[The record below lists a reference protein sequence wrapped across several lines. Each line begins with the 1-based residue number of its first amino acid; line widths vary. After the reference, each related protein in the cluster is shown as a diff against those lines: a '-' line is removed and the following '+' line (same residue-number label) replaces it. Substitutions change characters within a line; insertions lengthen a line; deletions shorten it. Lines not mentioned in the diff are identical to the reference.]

1 MLDKK
6 AIKEL
11 LSSRFSNDIHTK
23 LSQIPLPCELKD
35 TFKAAKRIKE
45 AIQNNELI
53 AVVGDYDVDGIVS
66 TAIMAEF
73 LSDMSANYIIKIPN
87 RFKNGY
93 GLNEEIINELD
104 NATLII
110 TVDNGISAIEAAN
123 ICKKRKIDLIIT
135 DHHMPPSILPDAYA
149 IINPK
154 QKACTFPNIEICG
167 AQVAWYLIGALK
179 EAVYNGVNNFRYI
192 GALQEVCNQ
201 KNYDMGK
208 FLDLLT
214 LAIIAD
220 MMELRDLNRILVRLG
235 LVRINSSK
243 RACFEAIKNYY
254 NKEKFEFDD
263 ISFLIAPLINSAGRM
278 DDATISFKFLRAKS
292 LNEANGYL
300 SMISEFNASRKEE
313 EKALFESSQNDIN
326 ENEDIIVTWGDEW
339 HEGVIGIVAG
349 RLAKKYK
356 KPAIVFSIDG
366 DKAKGSARSVGK
378 FDILSLIASQE
389 SLLCGYGG
397 HKGAAGLVI
406 ESANLDK
413 FKTAINQSCFLQELY
428 EFSVNDEILGEI
440 DPSAIDYELLEILEF
455 FEPYGQKN
463 PRPLFELKKAMVK
476 SAKKIGKEETHL
488 KIILQKENKTLEAI
502 FFNYDYMPKSGENI
516 DILVTISKNS
526 FRGLIT
532 PQLLIKE
539 IIRQEQK

>member
-1 MLDKK
+1 
-6 AIKEL
+6 
-11 LSSRFSNDIHTK
+11 
-23 LSQIPLPCELKD
+23 
-35 TFKAAKRIKE
+35 
-45 AIQNNELI
+45 
-53 AVVGDYDVDGIVS
+53 
-66 TAIMAEF
+66 
-73 LSDMSANYIIKIPN
+73 
-87 RFKNGY
+87 
-93 GLNEEIINELD
+93 
-104 NATLII
+104 
-110 TVDNGISAIEAAN
+110 
-123 ICKKRKIDLIIT
+123 
-135 DHHMPPSILPDAYA
+135 
-149 IINPK
+149 
-154 QKACTFPNIEICG
+154 
-167 AQVAWYLIGALK
+167 
-179 EAVYNGVNNFRYI
+179 
-192 GALQEVCNQ
+192 
-201 KNYDMGK
+201 
-208 FLDLLT
+208 
-214 LAIIAD
+214 
-220 MMELRDLNRILVRLG
+220 
-235 LVRINSSK
+235 
-243 RACFEAIKNYY
+243 
-254 NKEKFEFDD
+254 
-263 ISFLIAPLINSAGRM
+263 
-278 DDATISFKFLRAKS
+278 
-292 LNEANGYL
+292 
-300 SMISEFNASRKEE
+300 MISEFNASRKEE

-488 KIILQKENKTLEAI
+488 KIILQKDNKTLEAI

>member
-1 MLDKK
+1 MLDKE

-23 LSQIPLPCELKD
+23 LSEIPLPCELKD

-45 AIQNNELI
+45 AIQNDELI

-73 LSDMSANYIIKIPN
+73 LTDMSANFIIKIPN
-87 RFKNGY
+87 RFKDGY
-93 GLNEEIINELD
+93 GLNEDIVKELD
-104 NATLII
+104 HATLII
-110 TVDNGISAIEAAN
+110 TVDNGISANEAAL
-123 ICKKRKIDLIIT
+123 ICKQKGIDLIIT
-135 DHHMPPSILPDAYA
+135 DHHMPPPILPQAYA

-154 QKACTFPNIEICG
+154 QANCPFPNIEICG

-179 EAVYNGVNNFRYI
+179 E
-192 GALQEVCNQ
+192 VCELR
-201 KNYDMGK
+201 NYDMAK

-235 LVRINSSK
+235 LARINSSK

-263 ISFLIAPLINSAGRM
+263 ISFLIAPLINSAGRI
-278 DDATISFKFLRAKS
+278 DDATISYEFLRSRNLK
-292 LNEANGYL
+292 EANGYL
-300 SMISEFNASRKEE
+300 DKICEFNASRKAQ

-326 ENEDIIVTWGDEW
+326 ENEDIIVTWGNEW
-339 HEGVIGIVAG
+339 HEGVIGIVAS

-366 DKAKGSARSVGK
+366 ERAKGSARSVGK

-397 HKGAAGLVI
+397 HKGAAGIVI
-406 ESANLDK
+406 ESANLNK

-428 EFSVNDEILGEI
+428 DFSTNDEILGQINPE
-440 DPSAIDYELLEILEF
+440 AIDYELIEILEF

-463 PRPLFELKKAMVK
+463 PRPLFELKGAMVK
-476 SAKKIGKEETHL
+476 SAKKIGKEESHL
-488 KIILQKENKTLEAI
+488 KIILQKDSKTLEAI
-502 FFNYDYMPKSGENI
+502 FFNFDYLPKSGESI
-516 DILVTISKNS
+516 DILVTIAKNS

-539 IIRQEQK
+539 IIR

>member
-135 DHHMPPSILPDAYA
+135 DHHMPPPILPDAYA

-179 EAVYNGVNNFRYI
+179 
-192 GALQEVCNQ
+192 EVCNQ

-292 LNEANGYL
+292 LNEANEYL

-488 KIILQKENKTLEAI
+488 KIILQKDSKTLEAI